1 MKNIWKYYLI
11 AVVVIFL
18 DQASK
23 LWVHCN
29 MEIGYLGAIKL
40 VGNWL
45 KIHYTLN
52 PGMAFGIQFGF
63 KYGKLLLTLG
73 RIAATCVI
81 GRYIGHLGREEYVPT
96 LLLWGWALVLGG
108 AIGNVVDS
116 IFYGVWLDNAP
127 YNAPMSWFYGQ
138 VIDMIYLDI
147 WEGYLPTWLPWIGG
161 SYWSLFPIFNIADSA
176 IFLGVIAILGSR
188 RNSLMKRETEDPHAM
203 AAFGASRATFVEK

>member
-1 MKNIWKYYLI
+1 M
-11 AVVVIFL
+11 VVIFL

-81 GRYIGHLGREEYVPT
+81 GRYIGHLGR
-96 LLLWGWALVLGG
+96 
-108 AIGNVVDS
+108 
-116 IFYGVWLDNAP
+116 
-127 YNAPMSWFYGQ
+127 
-138 VIDMIYLDI
+138 
-147 WEGYLPTWLPWIGG
+147 
-161 SYWSLFPIFNIADSA
+161 
-176 IFLGVIAILGSR
+176 
-188 RNSLMKRETEDPHAM
+188 
-203 AAFGASRATFVEK
+203 